1 MIPQIISGK
10 CFTRVLNEYKQQYK
24 WRGKLTDADL
34 FSTKKQRQR
43 QLVDEQLVNEQLL
56 NDQLLNKQWLN
67 EQLVNEQLVNEQSG
81 GLTEIS
87 LPDIKLKYKN
97 NYTNIIKATYYD
109 TTNSWELRLRD
120 LNGDMV
126 TIIIKDNETYDV
138 MFDENISCNSGG
150 NIRRKLKNKGTKRRR
165 HKSIRRRRNKS
176 RRQRN

>member
-1 MIPQIISGK
+1 
-10 CFTRVLNEYKQQYK
+10 VLNEYKQQHK

-34 FSTKKQRQR
+34 FSTKKQRQQQR
-43 QLVDEQLVNEQLL
+43 LLLNEQL
-56 NDQLLNKQWLN
+56 LN

-120 LNGDMV
+120 LNGEMV
-126 TIIIKDNETYDV
+126 TINIKDNETYDV
-138 MFDENISCNSGG
+138 MSDENISCNSGG